1 MLKNNTTGIFNQIK
15 KYTFIISLTTGLIKV
30 FLAVITDSIVL
41 AISSVYNFCISAT
54 KKRAVTEH
62 DDPNRKY
69 IEIGIMIMIS
79 SLAYVGYSIY
89 VLLTMKQLDYD
100 LSFALLIAAIAF
112 TDLIVSSIGLV
123 QARKNED
130 IETEMIKFANVSS
143 AFIGISLT
151 QTALFSFAFKM
162 DVSHYTGIIGIFF
175 GGLTTLIGINM
186 IIKGVLLIKKDK
198 EAHKWLPQKR

>member
-1 MLKNNTTGIFNQIK
+1 MKKINTSGFFNQIR

-41 AISSVYNFCISAT
+41 LISSVYNFCISAT
-54 KKRAVTEH
+54 KKKAVTEH

-79 SLAYVGYSIY
+79 SFAYVGYSVY

-100 LSFALLIAAIAF
+100 FIFALLIATIAF
-112 TDLIVSSIGLV
+112 IDLIVSSIGII

-130 IETEMIKFANVSS
+130 IETEMIKFANLSS

-151 QTALFSFAFKM
+151 ETAIFSFAFKM
-162 DVSHYTGIIGIFF
+162 DVSSYTGIIGIIF

-186 IIKGVLLIKKDK
+186 IIKGFLLIKKDK